1 VRAAVDEVNGLVR
14 GRLVVGMVTAC
25 EVTPL
30 FEALAAFHRAH
41 PGIGITLLEDNSER
55 LVERVRAG
63 EADLALVGADGDTP
77 AGLDAFTVVSERL
90 VAAVPEGHP
99 LLDEPAVTL
108 AGVNRYPIV
117 CLPPGTGIR
126 AVFDRTCADR
136 GLRPGIALQAAAP
149 GAVMDLARRGLGVA
163 ILSESMVGA
172 SDGLHRR
179 LIDDVEDPALLALVW
194 ADRPAA
200 PALREL
206 LEHARRAF
214 AGAEPDAAGQE
225 PSSRSAASHA
235 VGSPAGS

>member
-1 VRAAVDEVNGLVR
+1 VA
-14 GRLVVGMVTAC
+14 
-25 EVTPL
+25 PL

-41 PGIGITLLEDNSER
+41 PGIAITLLEDNSDR

-63 EADLALVGADGDTP
+63 EADLALIGADGEP
-77 AGLDAFTVVSERL
+77 PGGLSAFTIVSERL
-90 VAAVPEGHP
+90 VAAVPHGHP

-108 AGVNRYPIV
+108 AALNRHPVV
-117 CLPPGTGIR
+117 CLPRGTGIR

-136 GLRPGIALQAAAP
+136 GLRPGVALQAAAP

-214 AGAEPDAAGQE
+214 AGAEPDAAGQG
-225 PSSRSAASHA
+225 PSSRSAASQA
-235 VGSPAGS
+235 AGSPAGS